1 MEILIALIMMILII
15 MMKMNL
21 PMVMNTEEL
30 GALQD
35 YLTTIITNQTI
46 ITKNNY
52 IEYTSRGD
60 IYKNLSPTK
69 CLDMIRPYLR
79 DLIND
84 YKHKAELS
92 NGSERGE

>member
-1 MEILIALIMMILII
+1 

-52 IEYTSRGD
+52 IEYTSRGA